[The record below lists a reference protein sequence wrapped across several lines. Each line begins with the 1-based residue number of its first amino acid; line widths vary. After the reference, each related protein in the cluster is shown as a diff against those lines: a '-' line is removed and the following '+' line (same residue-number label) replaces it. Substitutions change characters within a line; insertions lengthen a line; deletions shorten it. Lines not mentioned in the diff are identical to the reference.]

1 MMLSGLE
8 KKDINI
14 YFYVK
19 ELYKEPFMISQYL
32 DGLISKNETYRYN
45 CFKVL
50 YNISENKPD
59 MLYPHWDFFTNN
71 LKSKN
76 DYHKISAVL
85 IIANLTKVDKDDRF
99 GKVFNIFYGHLK
111 SKKTIV
117 PIYILKS
124 SGKIVKFKPNL
135 EEKITNLL
143 LNIEKIF
150 PGKQIELIKSAVI
163 EAFSEFFYKAKNKQ
177 KIIFFVKKQLDSN
190 SPKTRKIAKLFL
202 RKFGDLDKDGC

>member
-1 MMLSGLE
+1 MLSGLE

-14 YFYVK
+14 NFYVK
-19 ELYKEPFMISQYL
+19 ELYKESVMISQYL

-59 MLYPHWDFFTNN
+59 ILYTHWDFFTNN

-202 RKFGDLDKDGC
+202 RKFGDLDKNGC